1 MRIDS
6 IPPLRDQPGALVC
19 RHVIFLDGLLDRRL
33 FVRLIVDDADQLG
46 RGCPSSGR
54 RPRSEFVV
62 WSVASRGSRSG
73 RLLAALASAL
83 SSRNAPQPLPRP
95 ADDTRQHAAERRA
108 QAGPLTGGPRLL
120 PARGRASHDAKLAS
134 AILPQGEASV
144 ARGPRAPVPES
155 ERAIR
160 GWLKPG
166 DSPCR
171 RRAT

>member
-62 WSVASRGSRSG
+62 WSVASRG
-73 RLLAALASAL
+73 LAIREAI
-83 SSRNAPQPLPRP
+83 
-95 ADDTRQHAAERRA
+95 
-108 QAGPLTGGPRLL
+108 GGPC
-120 PARGRASHDAKLAS
+120 K
-134 AILPQGEASV
+134 
-144 ARGPRAPVPES
+144 
-155 ERAIR
+155 RAIVQEC
-160 GWLKPG
+160 PTAATAA
-166 DSPCR
+166 R
-171 RRAT
+171 R